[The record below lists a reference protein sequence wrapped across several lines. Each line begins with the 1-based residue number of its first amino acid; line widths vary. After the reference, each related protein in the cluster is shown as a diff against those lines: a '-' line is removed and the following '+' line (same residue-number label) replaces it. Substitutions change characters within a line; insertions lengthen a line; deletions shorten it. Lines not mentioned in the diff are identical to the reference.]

1 MARKGMRPL
10 AVLTTLALLYCGAA
24 LAQGVVVGQLTADD
38 LLRLYDN
45 AVVLEVEVPEGASTL
60 AFSYGPP
67 DRPNGLG
74 SSLQEGPA
82 SRPTTVRI
90 VTLLPDPSEVDPCAA
105 DEAEATLLVIRKYED
120 FEGIHHR
127 QKVCVPHPAKS
138 AISGSVTRIPQRDA
152 LALDQW
158 TPVLIQAWLVNE
170 GPDSAGAIESTLDLG
185 SSFVVQLY
193 FGSAE
198 GDFPATESL
207 TIEEL
212 AQLPVVNELIEEYG
226 VLEQP

>member
-1 MARKGMRPL
+1 PRPRAGRAAPRVLARPCQANQQRRAAREPGGRRGRRRLKSGMARKGMRPL

-90 VTLLPDPSEVDPCAA
+90 VTLL
-105 DEAEATLLVIRKYED
+105 
-120 FEGIHHR
+120 
-127 QKVCVPHPAKS
+127 
-138 AISGSVTRIPQRDA
+138 
-152 LALDQW
+152 
-158 TPVLIQAWLVNE
+158 
-170 GPDSAGAIESTLDLG
+170 
-185 SSFVVQLY
+185 
-193 FGSAE
+193 
-198 GDFPATESL
+198 
-207 TIEEL
+207 
-212 AQLPVVNELIEEYG
+212 
-226 VLEQP
+226 